1 MRTFLPQAEISFS
14 QDWRRSYG
22 LVHDVD
28 AHRVPTEVAIEHPPL
43 EQRALDTANAARR
56 MVGQPWV
63 DRYPKP

>member
-28 AHRVPTEVAIEHPPL
+28 AGRAPTELGIEHPPV
-43 EQRALDTANAARR
+43 EQRVLGTANAARR
-56 MVGQPWV
+56 MAGQPPV
-63 DRYPKP
+63 G